1 MPPYDEPVK
10 TNEPQGAKEET
21 MDHFEMTEKLRER
34 AQVSY
39 EEAKEALEL
48 NEWDMLEA
56 MVYLEREGKAN
67 RPFGPEKPEQPQPD
81 AGKEKKQRVSGNL
94 FETAANTLAKLVEK
108 GNRNRLEIYRDGRQ
122 LSKLPLTVVAVLSL
136 VMFWIVIPALVIGWM
151 FGCSYR
157 LSGPDI
163 DKGQTAGEAE

>member
-1 MPPYDEPVK
+1 
-10 TNEPQGAKEET
+10 

-56 MVYLEREGKAN
+56 MVYLERQGKTGEAP
-67 RPFGPEKPEQPQPD
+67 REQAPE
-81 AGKEKKQRVSGNL
+81 EKKERKPRVNGNL
-94 FETAANTLAKLVEK
+94 FEVAAKALARLVEK
-108 GNRNRLEIYRDGRQ
+108 GNRNRLEIYREGRRISQ
-122 LSKLPLTVVAVLSL
+122 LPLTVVVILSL
-136 VMFWIVIPALVIGWM
+136 VMFWIVVPALVVGWL

-157 LSGPDI
+157 LAGQDI
-163 DKGQTAGEAE
+163 DKAEDTGESA